1 MSRFMVARQPI
12 YGANLGVRGYELL
25 FRGQGARTTDGI
37 AMTADVLVRAG
48 LDVGVADLVGDKR
61 VFVKAPRP
69 FLVGD
74 LEFPLPPRQTV
85 IEVVQDVAR
94 TPEVVAG
101 CRHLVQNGYA
111 LALDHYVWDDDD
123 DPLLDMVSI
132 IKLDVLTLT
141 LAQLSNAV
149 SHNSKF
155 GVELLAE
162 KIETRE
168 QLEVCQNLGFDLF
181 EGYLL
186 GRPDVVEGDALC
198 PDRVVCLRILEELG
212 HPGTSGREV
221 QDLVQTDPA
230 LSYRFLRAAGAGAAR
245 GLFPRLHSV
254 REALVSLGT
263 RRLRT
268 WVTLMVLASC
278 CQSADEH
285 LEMVIA
291 RARACE
297 VTALALE
304 LEPRQVDAA
313 FTVGLLS
320 ALGHLVTTPLPTI
333 IEGLSLTGEVE
344 DALLGHD
351 GVLGRVLTE
360 VRQREASPGEHD
372 EPYPLVTADREAEAV
387 PGPKSSFGRS
397 RE

>member
-1 MSRFMVARQPI
+1 MLARQPI
-12 YGANLGVRGYELL
+12 YGANLRVRGYELL
-25 FRGQGARTTDGI
+25 FRGPGARTTDGI

-132 IKLDVLTLT
+132 IKLDVLSLT
-141 LAQLSNAV
+141 TTQLSNAV

-198 PDRVVCLRILEELG
+198 PDKVVCLRLLEERPREGQLVGLDERRLHVLALG
-212 HPGTSGREV
+212 PRDPGPRPDRPRPQLPLLESGRGGRRPRPF
-221 QDLVQTDPA
+221 PA
-230 LSYRFLRAAGAGAAR
+230 LAFRA
-245 GLFPRLHSV
+245 
-254 REALVSLGT
+254 
-263 RRLRT
+263 
-268 WVTLMVLASC
+268 
-278 CQSADEH
+278 
-285 LEMVIA
+285 
-291 RARACE
+291 
-297 VTALALE
+297 
-304 LEPRQVDAA
+304 
-313 FTVGLLS
+313 
-320 ALGHLVTTPLPTI
+320 
-333 IEGLSLTGEVE
+333 
-344 DALLGHD
+344 
-351 GVLGRVLTE
+351 
-360 VRQREASPGEHD
+360 
-372 EPYPLVTADREAEAV
+372 
-387 PGPKSSFGRS
+387 
-397 RE
+397 

>member
-25 FRGQGARTTDGI
+25 FRGPAARTTDGI

-48 LDVGVADLVGDKR
+48 LDVGVSGLVGDKR
-61 VFVKAPRP
+61 VFVKAPHP

-74 LEFPLPPRQTV
+74 IDFPLPPRQTV
-85 IEVVQDVAR
+85 IEIVQDVAR

-101 CRHLVQNGYA
+101 CRRLVQNGFA

-123 DPLLDMVSI
+123 DPLLEMVSI

-141 LAQLSNAV
+141 LDQLADAV
-149 SHNSKF
+149 NHNSKF

-168 QLEVCQNLGFDLF
+168 HLEACRKLGFDLF
-181 EGYLL
+181 EGYFL
-186 GRPDVVEGDALC
+186 GRPDTIEGDALC
-198 PDRVVCLRILEELG
+198 PSKVTCLRILEELC

-230 LSYRFLRAAGAGAAR
+230 LSYRFLRAAGAGPAA
-245 GLFPRLHSV
+245 GLFPSLRSV
-254 REALVSLGT
+254 REAVVSLGS

-278 CQSADEH
+278 YQTSDEE
-285 LEMVIA
+285 LGMVIP

-297 VTALALE
+297 LTAVALE

-320 ALGHLVTTPLPTI
+320 ALDGPLGTPLPAI
-333 IEGLSLTGEVE
+333 VDELSVTGEVK
-344 DALLGHD
+344 DALLDHN
-351 GVLGRVLTE
+351 GVLGRVLSD
-360 VRQREASPGEHD
+360 VMQREAYPGEHD
-372 EPYPLVTADREAEAV
+372 DPYSLLTAHEEADAL
-387 PGPKSSFGRS
+387 PGPKSPTGRFW
-397 RE
+397 E

>member
-1 MSRFMVARQPI
+1 MVARQPI

-25 FRGQGARTTDGI
+25 FRGPGARTTDGI
-37 AMTADVLVRAG
+37 SMTADVLVRAG

-94 TPEVVAG
+94 TPEVVTG
-101 CRHLVQNGYA
+101 CRHLVQNGYT

-141 LAQLSNAV
+141 PAQLSSAV

-168 QLEVCQNLGFDLF
+168 QLEVCRKLGFNLF

-186 GRPDVVEGDALC
+186 GRPDVIEGDALC

-212 HPGTSGREV
+212 RPGTSGREV
-221 QDLVQTDPA
+221 QDLVQADPA
-230 LSYRFLRAAGAGAAR
+230 LSYRFLRAAAAGSGR

-254 REALVSLGT
+254 REAVISLGA
-263 RRLRT
+263 RRLHT

-278 CQSADEH
+278 CQTTDEH
-285 LEMVIA
+285 LEMVMA

-297 VTALALE
+297 LTALAQG

-320 ALGHLVTTPLPTI
+320 ALEHLFTTPLPAI

-344 DALLGHD
+344 DALLGHE
-351 GVLGRVLTE
+351 GVLGRALTE
-360 VRQREASPGEHD
+360 VRQREAFVGEHD
-372 EPYPLVTADREAEAV
+372 GPYLLVTPDDEAGTLNGHNWPAG
-387 PGPKSSFGRS
+387 GPRP
-397 RE
+397 